1 MTVFLFCSTLVLWML
16 SSQAQGTGER
26 GPFAFRA
33 SRFLKI
39 SGTAA
44 IVAVI
49 GLVVW
54 GFSALDWYVVVG
66 TMVVG
71 AIAQY
76 LINESNLSHFYKAA
90 PFLDVFVILSTTFLW
105 AWHWPF

>member
-1 MTVFLFCSTLVLWML
+1 
-16 SSQAQGTGER
+16 
-26 GPFAFRA
+26 
-33 SRFLKI
+33 
-39 SGTAA
+39 
-44 IVAVI
+44 
-49 GLVVW
+49 
-54 GFSALDWYVVVG
+54 
-66 TMVVG
+66 MVVG